1 MDLNIRIAGA
11 AGQGVETTG
20 DLLAETFAS
29 QRLYVFATQTYMSR
43 IRGGLNW
50 YDVRVGEHEMF
61 SGREKAD
68 LLIAL
73 NEQALEWLKGDMTD
87 GGLSIYEGVE
97 RPFGPSGPRGGLQ
110 GPRGKLPSTKLRASR
125 VAPPSRARATPSAL
139 QDPEGSVQG
148 PRGEVEGR
156 PGEIAIAFGKVA
168 KEVGGSAIMA
178 NTVAAG
184 ATFALLGY
192 HLAGLEQR
200 LRATFMRK
208 GDAVVNANIAC
219 ARKGAELAAPHA
231 GRLTGPKPAG
241 APRSLCRATEAVGL
255 GAATAGV
262 KFAAGYPMTPST
274 GVLTF
279 LAQVAD
285 RYGIIVEQAE
295 DEIAAVN
302 MICGASYAGV
312 PAMTTTSGGG
322 FALMVEGLALAGMLE
337 LPIFIF
343 LGQRPGPATGLPTR
357 TAQQDL
363 MFALNAG
370 HGEFPRALFA
380 PGTPQQH
387 YDLTRR
393 GLQLAHKYQTPVILL
408 SDQFAADMRTN
419 CTGLDES
426 YRPIDRHI
434 LDDPPEDYMR
444 YAVTESGVSPRA
456 LPGSSGF
463 VVLDSD
469 EHDEDGHITE
479 YLPTRVKMQ
488 DKRMR
493 KLDGMT
499 AEVIPPEWH
508 GPPDADHI
516 LIACGSTYGPCREA
530 VDLLTAAGR
539 AVAMLHFSQLWPLD
553 GHAVRDLLGAG
564 REIVSVECNQ
574 TGQFARLLRQ
584 VGAITDFDLMPK
596 YDGMPFTAEEI
607 VRRIVGQELAPAT

>member
-29 QRLYVFATQTYMSR
+29 QGLYIFASQTYMSR

-50 YDVRVGEHEMF
+50 YDVRVGDRALF

-73 NEQALEWLKGDMTD
+73 NEQALEWLKGDVAD

-97 RPFGPSGPRGGLQ
+97 RP
-110 GPRGKLPSTKLRASR
+110 
-125 VAPPSRARATPSAL
+125 
-139 QDPEGSVQG
+139 
-148 PRGEVEGR
+148 
-156 PGEIAIAFGKVA
+156 GEIATAFEKVA
-168 KEVGGSAIMA
+168 KEVGGAAIMA
-178 NTVAAG
+178 NIVAAG

-192 HLAGLEQR
+192 DLAGLEAQ
-200 LRATFMRK
+200 LAATFTRK
-208 GDAVVNANIAC
+208 GDAVVSANIAC

-231 GRLTGPKPAG
+231 GRLRGPQPAG
-241 APRSLCRATEAVGL
+241 APRAVCNSAEAVGL
-255 GAATAGV
+255 GGATAGV
-262 KFAAGYPMTPST
+262 KFATGYPMTPST
-274 GVLTF
+274 GVLTY

-285 RYGIIVEQAE
+285 RYGIVVEQAE

-302 MICGASYAGV
+302 MICGATYAGV

-370 HGEFPRALFA
+370 HGEFPRAVFA
-380 PGTPQQH
+380 PGTSQQC
-387 YDLTRR
+387 YELTRH
-393 GLQLAHKYQTPVILL
+393 GLAVAHKYQTPVIML
-408 SDQFAADMRTN
+408 SDQFLADMRKN
-419 CTGLDES
+419 CAGLDES
-426 YRPIDRHI
+426 YRPVDRC
-434 LDDPPEDYMR
+434 LCLDPPEDYLR

-456 LPGSSGF
+456 IPGGNGF

-469 EHDEDGHITE
+469 EHDEDGHITDH
-479 YLPTRVKMQ
+479 LATRVKMQ

-493 KLDGMT
+493 KLDGMV
-499 AEVIPPEWH
+499 AEIMPPEWH
-508 GPPDADHI
+508 GPPDAEKV
-516 LIACGSTYGPCREA
+516 LVCWGSTYGPCREA
-530 VDLLTAAGR
+530 VDIMNSDNR
-539 AVAMLHFSQLWPLD
+539 AVAMLHFQQVWPLD
-553 GHAVRDLLGAG
+553 GAAIRTTLGVG
-564 REIVSVECNQ
+564 RGIISVECNQ
-574 TGQFARLLRQ
+574 TGQFARLLRP
-584 VGAITDFDLMPK
+584 VGAVSDFQLMAK
-596 YDGMPFTAEEI
+596 YDGLPFTAEEI
-607 VRRIVGQELAPAT
+607 VRRLQ

>member
-29 QRLYVFATQTYMSR
+29 QGLYIFASQTYMSR

-50 YDVRVGEHEMF
+50 YDVRVGDRALF

-73 NEQALEWLKGDMTD
+73 NEQALEWLKGDVAD

-97 RPFGPSGPRGGLQ
+97 RP
-110 GPRGKLPSTKLRASR
+110 
-125 VAPPSRARATPSAL
+125 
-139 QDPEGSVQG
+139 
-148 PRGEVEGR
+148 
-156 PGEIAIAFGKVA
+156 GEIATAFEKVA
-168 KEVGGSAIMA
+168 KEVGGAAIMA
-178 NTVAAG
+178 NIVAAG

-192 HLAGLEQR
+192 DLAGLEAQ
-200 LRATFMRK
+200 LAATFTRK
-208 GDAVVNANIAC
+208 GDAVVSANIAC

-231 GRLTGPKPAG
+231 GRLRGPQPAG
-241 APRSLCRATEAVGL
+241 APRAVCNSAEAVGL
-255 GAATAGV
+255 GGATAGV
-262 KFAAGYPMTPST
+262 KFATGYPMTPST
-274 GVLTF
+274 GVLTY

-285 RYGIIVEQAE
+285 RYGIVVEQAE
-295 DEIAAVN
+295 DEIAAIN
-302 MICGASYAGV
+302 MICGATYAGV

-322 FALMVEGLALAGMLE
+322 FALMVEGLALSGMLE
-337 LPIFIF
+337 LPVFIF

-387 YDLTRR
+387 YDHTRH

-408 SDQFAADMRTN
+408 SDQFAADMRMN
-419 CTGLDES
+419 CTGLDDS

-434 LDDPPEDYMR
+434 LSDPPEEYMR

-456 LPGSSGF
+456 LPGSNAF

-479 YLPTRVKMQ
+479 DLGVRVKMQ

-493 KLDGMT
+493 KLDGMV

-508 GPPDADHI
+508 GPPDAEHV
-516 LIACGSTYGPCREA
+516 LIAWGSSYGPCREA
-530 VDLLTAAGR
+530 VDLLNAAGGP
-539 AVAMLHFSQLWPLD
+539 VAMLHFSQLWPVN
-553 GHAVRDLLGAG
+553 GPAISDLLGPG
-564 REIVSVECNQ
+564 RKVTSVECNQ

-584 VGAITDFDLMPK
+584 VGALSDYDLMAK
-596 YDGMPFTAEEI
+596 YNGLPFSAEEI
-607 VRRIVGQELAPAT
+607 ARRLQ